1 MTKDW
6 GFAFPLFDRV
16 GMRKTGD
23 KVSLTVGIS
32 LCKTKPTQVRDALW
46 KRRPSSSPEPVLE
59 QPLHETFTQW
69 KKEND
74 LLWYFF

>member
-23 KVSLTVGIS
+23 KVSLTVGIYAKPNRHKSETLCGRDGLPPAQS
-32 LCKTKPTQVRDALW
+32 L
-46 KRRPSSSPEPVLE
+46 S
-59 QPLHETFTQW
+59 
-69 KKEND
+69 
-74 LLWYFF
+74 